1 MSGYTGTGM
10 NKIEFPTDVFGSIED
25 YFHVEKIADNDP
37 RADVPPVKSA
47 DEFGIEIEPQFRAN
61 GRQEKSR
68 HGRTHTALAEPI
80 SLSYFSDLTNA
91 ASKLWLVKNVVA
103 RGESSSWIGPPGS
116 GKSALL
122 TDISVALASGVDWRG
137 YRNRGRSGAIYFALE
152 RADLVKRRLVAHRL
166 RDDLPADLAI
176 AISGQVIDLMH
187 RSCVGTILDAIK
199 AAEDRFGCETGLL
212 IFDTYAKGIA
222 AGHGDESLAKDQNAT
237 LANLRR
243 VIDNS
248 NVHIATVGHTG
259 KDESRGERGSNAKLA
274 DVDLLVQICGETIKT
289 ATVKKAND
297 QPEGALTSFQ
307 LEPYEFGLDEDGDPF
322 RTYILAKE
330 IFSATATD
338 RKLSDQQQLA
348 LEALA
353 EVTLSHGVQL
363 ATVDGLPGGLKSVTA
378 DQWKAELFTRNIID
392 KDGKNPRARFNELRI
407 RLAAKKLIGCR
418 DDLVWLPAVT

>member
-1 MSGYTGTGM
+1 M
-10 NKIEFPTDVFGSIED
+10 NPELAKA
-25 YFHVEKIADNDP
+25 VEKARRVYPQSTLAKTMTTAEQNAKEQQLGQ
-37 RADVPPVKSA
+37 RANIPPVESA
-47 DEFGIEIEPQFRAN
+47 DEFGMEKRTSTNEW
-61 GRQEKSR
+61 RQ
-68 HGRTHTALAEPI
+68 H
-80 SLSYFSDLTNA
+80 SLSYSSRTELITLSFFGDLTTA
-91 ASKLWLVKNVVA
+91 APKPWLIKNVIA

-116 GKSALL
+116 GKSASVTDL
-122 TDISVALASGVDWRG
+122 TVALASGADWRG
-137 YRNRGRSGAIYFALE
+137 YPNKSRSGALYFALE
-152 RADLVKRRLVAHRL
+152 RADLVKRRLIAHRL
-166 RDDLPADLAI
+166 RDDLPADLPL

-187 RSCVGTILDAIK
+187 RNCVETIIAAIK
-199 AAEDRFGCETGLL
+199 AAEDRFGCEAGLL

-243 VIDNS
+243 VLDKA

-274 DVDLLVQICGETIKT
+274 DVDLLVQISGETIKT

-297 QPEGALTSFQ
+297 QPEGPLTSFQ

-330 IFSATATD
+330 ILSATVID

-348 LEALA
+348 LEALG

-363 ATVDGLPGGLKSVTA
+363 ATVDGLPRGLKSVTA
-378 DQWKAELFTRNIID
+378 DQWKAELFARNIID
-392 KDGKNPRARFNELRI
+392 KDGKNPRSRFNELRT
-407 RLAAKKLIGCR
+407 RLAAKRLIGCR
-418 DDLVWLPAVT
+418 DDLVWLAAVT